1 MCRGH
6 SAFAPDSSEVA
17 VGLLGLFVSHCPA
30 FAPTMHACIYK
41 YFQSLGGSGGKE
53 SACSADQGSTPG
65 SGRSLGE
72 GNDNPLQL
80 LAAEFHGQM
89 SLVAYSPRGHKEL
102 DMTETSNAF
111 IVTLHFVAE
120 GDVRPGAG
128 RAAKSPRP
136 RLSHRDADDEDY
148 AQDDW

>member
-1 MCRGH
+1 
-6 SAFAPDSSEVA
+6 
-17 VGLLGLFVSHCPA
+17 
-30 FAPTMHACIYK
+30 
-41 YFQSLGGSGGKE
+41 
-53 SACSADQGSTPG
+53 
-65 SGRSLGE
+65 
-72 GNDNPLQL
+72 
-80 LAAEFHGQM
+80 M

-136 RLSHRDADDEDY
+136 RLFHRDADDEDY
-148 AQDDW
+148 AQDD